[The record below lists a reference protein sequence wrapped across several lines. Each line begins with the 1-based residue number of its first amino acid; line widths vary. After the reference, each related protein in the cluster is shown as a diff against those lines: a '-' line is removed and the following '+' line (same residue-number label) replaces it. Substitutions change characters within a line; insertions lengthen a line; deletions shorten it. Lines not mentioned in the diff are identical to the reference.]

1 MELLV
6 IVGKRGNGVE
16 IVEMMENM
24 KTIIEQMFKL
34 FFRLNF
40 VIPTEMPG
48 ES

>member
-1 MELLV
+1 MKNETS
-6 IVGKRGNGVE
+6 IKRENSVG

-40 VIPTEMPG
+40 VSPTEMLG